1 MKKLAVAI
9 LFGGESEEHDVSIKS
24 AKEIAGSIDTE
35 NYQPIYVG
43 ITKAGHWKLCDS
55 PETNWEQANLPTAF
69 LSPDK
74 HIPGLIILNERGYQ
88 RIPID
93 VVFSVLHGK
102 TGEDGAM
109 QGLFELSGIPYVGC
123 DIQSSVLC
131 MDKSLTYLVTK
142 HAGFNTPKFVVL
154 DEEER
159 LGAHPLNYPVFIKPA
174 RSGSSFGVTKVYR
187 PEEVD
192 QAIETARKYDSKILI
207 EEAVSGIE
215 VGCAVLGNQVQ
226 LITGEVDQITL
237 NNGFFKIHQEKNP
250 EKGSENSFF
259 TVPAAL
265 PIEKRKEIQSTAK
278 NIYKALGCT
287 GLARIDLFL
296 TDDGRLIINEINT
309 MPGFTSYSRYPRMM
323 KAAGFSITQLIENSI
338 VLAQEKTLIIK
349 TIKK

>member
-35 NYQPIYVG
+35 NYQPIFVG

-55 PETNWEQANLPTAF
+55 PETNWEQSNNPTAF

-74 HIPGLIILNERGYQ
+74 QIHGLIVLNNHSYQ
-88 RIPID
+88 TIQID
-93 VVFSVLHGK
+93 VAFSVLHGK
-102 TGEDGAM
+102 TGEDGAI

-123 DIQSSVLC
+123 AIQSSVLC

-142 HAGFNTPKFVVL
+142 KAGFHTPKFIVL
-154 DEEER
+154 NEEETIDE
-159 LGAHPLNYPVFIKPA
+159 HQLNYPVFIKPA
-174 RSGSSFGVTKVYR
+174 RSGSSFGITKVQQ
-187 PEEVD
+187 PTEAA

-215 VGCAVLGNQVQ
+215 VGCAVLGNQTQ

-237 NNGFFKIHQEKNP
+237 SRGFFKIHQEKDP

-265 PIEKRKEIQSTAK
+265 PLEKRREIQSTAK

-296 TDDGRLIINEINT
+296 TDDGRLIINEVNT

-323 KAAGFSITQLIENSI
+323 KAAGFSIAQLIETSI
-338 VLAQEKTLIIK
+338 ALALAKKTSLK
-349 TIKK
+349 